1 MEAVSIDSASRD
13 RNGGLQMIS
22 PDTKVQ
28 IDILM
33 KKYEL
38 LRQEVLFQLKESKLP
53 AKYLQIFV
61 AGSLVVIYYL
71 LFNVHTEELS
81 EVLPGLTKRNL
92 LIPFLIA
99 MNVTSYYFV
108 YDILDSYFCIF
119 LAGGR
124 LADIEEQINS
134 KVGTRI
140 LIWDSQFQRHQVN
153 RSGKS
158 RIAVTLVQTLIILTF
173 SVALPILVYWYL
185 WFYTSEQRT
194 LLIIATIISVVL
206 FGVFIY
212 VCIDVLFT
220 KRDEPYRVIQQI
232 HLDNERLDD
241 ERRRLN
247 NSD

>member
-1 MEAVSIDSASRD
+1 MPSVLIRLHAIATGAV
-13 RNGGLQMIS
+13 MIS
-22 PDTKVQ
+22 SDTKVQ

-33 KKYEL
+33 KKYEM

-61 AGSLVVIYYL
+61 AGSLVVIYSL
-71 LFNVHTEELS
+71 IFNVHEKELA
-81 EVLPGLTKRNL
+81 EVLPGLTNRDL

-124 LADIEEQINS
+124 LADIEEQING
-134 KVGTRI
+134 KVGTHI
-140 LIWDSQFQRHQVN
+140 LIWDSQIQKHPVN

-158 RIAVTLVQTLIILTF
+158 RIAVSIVQTLIILTF
-173 SVALPILVYWYL
+173 SVALPVLVYGYL
-185 WFYTSEQRT
+185 WYHTSEQRI
-194 LLIIATIISVVL
+194 LLIIASIISVVL

-220 KRDEPYRVIQQI
+220 KRDESYRAIQQI

-241 ERRRLN
+241 ERRRLD
-247 NSD
+247 NSE